1 MKEDQD
7 PLETFAQYHV
17 TRLPVAVPLPMGHG
31 VDTLSLDDED
41 AIVNLFDRLRS
52 IAPQLEEWAQAMMFT
67 SDYWGDK
74 SLTSSVPVIPDLFT
88 EGLTD
93 VNPVQGS
100 LFVKSDTVSI
110 STPSGQAVINRVESA
125 RNTNIDAWIQ
135 QNPTIFQEKVGQYS
149 NLHPTPPAPSAA
161 YAPSSVATII
171 KTRADRNKEVRI
183 SKTKAKIQLMLA
195 RPGLNSDGAPI
206 LIPGR
211 LDETFEDLLQ
221 EKAKDAFRSLYSL
234 FYRKIEGKKD
244 SDPMHLM
251 HWTVNFPY
259 VAVNPIFTGSF
270 LSGHWAVQPIHKDAD
285 HLGQNL
291 GVFTFVPSK
300 SHTAEHKR
308 QLEENSLILAEDI
321 VSAAS
326 SHRTKASLTLFEG
339 GSVQFHS
346 QALTTIANL
355 HAALMAIDHQDNTVP
370 AISCKCLQEVFSILA
385 QPDMKQWV
393 DRFAK
398 GTAGGEHLPYALILD
413 LHNSWIFLARFF
425 TDSRWGK
432 AVVENT
438 EIPGDALAY
447 YLSTHNQVIAKWQK
461 AVQGDTL
468 GPYASAPSTYIS
480 PKAKAD
486 AKKSAKG
493 TDSASPASSG
503 NNKSNSNNGP
513 DRRQQNARGSGSDPN
528 LGLVSTPDYVRNGPM
543 MTCGKRLC
551 LMFSRKGKSCNQGPN
566 CSGSHVSLK
575 SSSIEDLRIIDK
587 WITDTPNVSWATGRP
602 FRLNETASTTSP
614 STPSAT
620 PAANPVSPEA
630 VASNPATTP
639 GS

>member
-1 MKEDQD
+1 M
-7 PLETFAQYHV
+7 
-17 TRLPVAVPLPMGHG
+17 
-31 VDTLSLDDED
+31 
-41 AIVNLFDRLRS
+41 
-52 IAPQLEEWAQAMMFT
+52 
-67 SDYWGDK
+67 
-74 SLTSSVPVIPDLFT
+74 
-88 EGLTD
+88 
-93 VNPVQGS
+93 
-100 LFVKSDTVSI
+100 
-110 STPSGQAVINRVESA
+110 
-125 RNTNIDAWIQ
+125 
-135 QNPTIFQEKVGQYS
+135 
-149 NLHPTPPAPSAA
+149 
-161 YAPSSVATII
+161 
-171 KTRADRNKEVRI
+171 
-183 SKTKAKIQLMLA
+183 IQLMLA
-195 RPGLNSDGAPI
+195 RPGFNSEGAPI

-211 LDETFEDLLQ
+211 LDEAFEDLLQ
-221 EKAKDAFRSLYSL
+221 EKAKDAFRSLYGL
-234 FYRKIEGKKD
+234 FHRKIEEKKV

-251 HWTVNFPY
+251 HWSVNFPY

-270 LSGHWAVQPIHKDAD
+270 LSGHWAVQPIHKDID

-291 GVFTFVPSK
+291 SVFTFAPSK
-300 SHTAEHKR
+300 STTAEHKR

-326 SHRTKASLTLFEG
+326 SHRTKATLTLFDG
-339 GSVQFHS
+339 GNVQFHN

-355 HAALMAIDHQDNTVP
+355 HAALMAIDHSDNPVP
-370 AISCKCLQEVFSILA
+370 SICCKCLQEVFSILA

-393 DRFAK
+393 DRFAR
-398 GTAGGEHLPYALILD
+398 GTAGEHLPYALILD

-432 AVVENT
+432 AVVEDK
-438 EIPGDALAY
+438 EIPADALTY

-493 TDSASPASSG
+493 TDSASPGGAN
-503 NNKSNSNNGP
+503 NNKSNSNSGSS
-513 DRRQQNARGSGSDPN
+513 DRRPQNARSSGSDPN
-528 LGLVSTPDYVRNGPM
+528 LGLVSAPDHVRNGPV
-543 MTCGKRLC
+543 MTSGKRLC

-566 CSGSHVSLK
+566 CSGSHITLK
-575 SSSIEDLRIIDK
+575 HGSIEDLKIIDK

-602 FRLNETASTTSP
+602 FRLNETALATTP

-630 VASNPATTP
+630 VTGHPAMTT